1 LLLRKKKI
9 QNQISNISNPK
20 LQRKLLL
27 DNFIVRRTSWYLSE
41 YCSKM
46 LEDGK
51 EGHEKR
57 VKTPPPSSLSIEEAL
72 DVKRA
77 GERDGTALPG
87 QGFP

>member
-1 LLLRKKKI
+1 M
-9 QNQISNISNPK
+9 
-20 LQRKLLL
+20 
-27 DNFIVRRTSWYLSE
+27 SE